1 MGFIEVWFCIIGTIY
16 VLNSVVNTLLKIY
29 IIFEDDSD
37 DKNND
42 EIPDEI
48 KNTLYS

>member
-1 MGFIEVWFCIIGTIY
+1 MGFIEVWFLILANIY
-16 VLNSVVNTLLKIY
+16 VLNCVANTLLKIY
-29 IIFEDDSD
+29 IVFDDSD

-48 KNTLYS
+48 KRTLYS